1 MTLSAFTQAPSVTTD
16 AAFRAAAQQWHDAL
30 SAVGLVQTS
39 DTGQINLT
47 TVTKPGAANTSAGYE
62 IWRFADTLQ
71 ATVPVYIKIEYGT
84 GGGATLFG
92 IWITTGA
99 STDGAGTLGTI
110 KTNRIQMQTTSVGS
124 STPWKC
130 WISGS
135 TSRCTLAMYV
145 DSGGT
150 NYASIAAIE
159 RIQDANGADTSLGA
173 VQATALRNASS
184 TSQVI
189 VPSGNQPAALA
200 ELGLMMPFSSAAW
213 AYGANVYTGPVFP
226 VGWGVHPPL
235 QGLLGYFGGDITTGA
250 SQTISVYG
258 TNRTFYPV
266 GTANLNG
273 LGVSTSASLLVRY
286 D

>member
-1 MTLSAFTQAPSVTTD
+1 MALSTFTQAPTVTTD

-47 TVTKPGAANTSAGYE
+47 TVAKPGAANASAGYE
-62 IWRFADTLQ
+62 IWGFADTLQ

-84 GGGATLFG
+84 SGGANLFG

-124 STPWKC
+124 TTPWKC
-130 WISGS
+130 WVSGS
-135 TSRCTLAMYV
+135 TSRCTIAMYV

-150 NYASIAAIE
+150 NYASVATVE
-159 RIQDANGADTSLGA
+159 RILDISGNDTALGA

-189 VPSGNQPAALA
+189 TPSGNQPAALA
-200 ELGLMMPFSSAAW
+200 ELGLVMPFSSSAW
-213 AYGANVYTGPVFP
+213 ANGADVYTGPVFP
-226 VGWGVHPPL
+226 VGWGVKPPL
-235 QGLLGYFGGDITTGA
+235 TGMLGYFGGDITTGVT
-250 SQTISVYG
+250 QTISVYG
-258 TNRTFYPV
+258 NNRTYYPV
-266 GTANLNG
+266 GTANING